1 MQEKYNQRK
10 ILELKA
16 LSLNIKYGYSVPAGF
31 TNLAADAQQKT
42 LSTGKR
48 VLYASYDRK
57 FYQEAVDICAS
68 HGAEIVLPISQQE
81 NIEVRDFL
89 RETRDNHGPDVNILG
104 AFVRVANI
112 GQSCKTKLWICKIVK
127 FWLWEITTQHNSF
140 WGTLT
145 NCEIDEKYYFHI
157 WDSANFEN
165 FWSI

>member
-1 MQEKYNQRK
+1 MTGVS
-10 ILELKA
+10 
-16 LSLNIKYGYSVPAGF
+16 LSSNIKFGFSVPAGF
-31 TNLAADAQQKT
+31 TNLQADAQQRT

-57 FYQEAVDICAS
+57 FYEEAVDICAG

-112 GQSCKTKLWICKIVK
+112 GQSCKIKLWICDCEKSQ
-127 FWLWEITTQHNSF
+127 FHNSILF
-140 WGTLT
+140 IFRDLHNFC
-145 NCEIDEKYYFHI
+145 NCRKCEKY
-157 WDSANFEN
+157 NFC
-165 FWSI
+165 I

>member
-1 MQEKYNQRK
+1 MTKFQKTV
-10 ILELKA
+10 IS
-16 LSLNIKYGYSVPAGF
+16 LSSNIKFNYSVPAGF
-31 TNLAADAQQKT
+31 TNLAADAQERT

-112 GQSCKTKLWICKIVK
+112 GQSCKIKLWICEIVKIVK
-127 FWLWEITTQHNSF
+127 NHNATQF
-140 WGTLT
+140 ILTFT
-145 NCEIDEKYYFHI
+145 NCEIVEKYYFRI

-165 FWSI
+165 FCIFF

>member
-1 MQEKYNQRK
+1 MT
-10 ILELKA
+10 IVS
-16 LSLNIKYGYSVPAGF
+16 LSSNIKYGFSVQAGF
-31 TNLAADAQQKT
+31 TNLAADAQQRT

-112 GQSCKTKLWICKIVK
+112 GQSCKIKLWICDIMK
-127 FWLWEITTQHNSF
+127 FWLWNATQLI
-140 WGTLT
+140 LT
-145 NCEIDEKYYFHI
+145 FDEKYYLLI
-157 WDSANFEN
+157 WDSAYFEN
-165 FWSI
+165 LKKK

>member
-1 MQEKYNQRK
+1 MTMVTF
-10 ILELKA
+10 
-16 LSLNIKYGYSVPAGF
+16 SSNIKNGYSVPTGF
-31 TNLAADAQQKT
+31 TNLAVDAQQRT

-48 VLYASYDRK
+48 VLYASYERK

-112 GQSCKTKLWICKIVK
+112 GQSCKIKL
-127 FWLWEITTQHNSF
+127 
-140 WGTLT
+140 
-145 NCEIDEKYYFHI
+145 
-157 WDSANFEN
+157 
-165 FWSI
+165 

>member
-1 MQEKYNQRK
+1 MTMVS
-10 ILELKA
+10 
-16 LSLNIKYGYSVPAGF
+16 LSSNIKFGYSVPAGF
-31 TNLAADAQQKT
+31 TNLQADAQQRT

-57 FYQEAVDICAS
+57 FYEEAVDICAS

-112 GQSCKTKLWICKIVK
+112 GQSCKIKLWICEIVKIVK
-127 FWLWEITTQHNSF
+127 NHNATQF
-140 WGTLT
+140 ILTFT
-145 NCEIDEKYYFHI
+145 NCESMNNIISESWIRLILKIFVFFFKY
-157 WDSANFEN
+157 
-165 FWSI
+165 